1 MGAKTAMLE
10 RTTLRPIVFGRR
22 TVVPEA
28 KAQPSKAAAKS
39 NSWQKSVLFCALG
52 FLAGAPFW
60 HLIGFWGYLTGTVQS
75 LQTAERP
82 RVVQE
87 AANVPRASASPA
99 RATQPG
105 RKPTAAAVMNNC
117 TALVMD
123 RSTGATLTAACK
135 ALAPVLAEATAKPRG
150 DLLAQAW
157 PQASDVA
164 DAGRDPSSSPWHITI
179 VDVPAASK
187 RAN

>member
-1 MGAKTAMLE
+1 VSAKTAMLE
-10 RTTLRPIVFGRR
+10 RSTLRPIVFGRR
-22 TVVPEA
+22 TAVPEP

-39 NSWQKSVLFCALG
+39 SSWQKSVVFCVLG

-60 HLIGFWGYLTGTVQS
+60 HLIGFWGYLTGTVPS

-82 RVVQE
+82 RAVQE
-87 AANVPRASASPA
+87 AGNTPRASASPA

-105 RKPTAAAVMNNC
+105 RKATVAAVMNNC
-117 TALVMD
+117 TALVLD

-135 ALAPVLAEATAKPRG
+135 ALAPVLAEGTVKARG

-164 DAGRDPSSSPWHITI
+164 DAGRDPSSSPWHITV

>member
-1 MGAKTAMLE
+1 MLDKA
-10 RTTLRPIVFGRR
+10 TIRPIVFGRR
-22 TVVPEA
+22 TVVPAA
-28 KAQPSKAAAKS
+28 KAKPSKARATS
-39 NSWQKSVLFCALG
+39 NSWQKSVIFCLLG

-60 HLIGFWGYLTGTVQS
+60 HLIGFWGYVTGTVS
-75 LQTAERP
+75 GLQTAERP
-82 RVVQE
+82 RAVQE
-87 AANVPRASASPA
+87 AANASRVSTSPA

-105 RKPTAAAVMNNC
+105 RKPTTAAVMTHC
-117 TALVMD
+117 TALVLD

-135 ALAPVLAEATAKPRG
+135 ALAPVLAEGTTKTRG

-164 DAGRDPSSSPWHITI
+164 DAGRDPSSSPWHITV
-179 VDVPAASK
+179 VDAPAAPK